1 MSEHVYHQC
10 EFLDSFTR
18 NLVVGHQTTTSFQR
32 PELRCQG
39 RRDQAPGSQVFGS
52 LGAAGWANPL
62 LHLTTARRRLDE
74 GRAIYPPQPRHRG
87 LGAGGSAPTADD
99 DCRCS
104 CLTAT
109 ATPAGCARGRREQ
122 LVWRAALAEG
132 TAGSSTAERLHFD
145 AAKDGRREQAPLGP
159 RCWACANCRRGR
171 DCPT

>member
-1 MSEHVYHQC
+1 MCTTNVSSWTHSLATSLSVIRLPRPSGGPSSAAKADRIKHLGRRCLDPSELQAGPTL
-10 EFLDSFTR
+10 FFTR
-18 NLVVGHQTTTSFQR
+18 RRHVDDWTRDGPFTSPQTRQ
-32 PELRCQG
+32 CC
-39 RRDQAPGSQVFGS
+39 
-52 LGAAGWANPL
+52 
-62 LHLTTARRRLDE
+62 
-74 GRAIYPPQPRHRG
+74 

-122 LVWRAALAEG
+122 LVRRAALAEG
-132 TAGSSTAERLHFD
+132 TAGSFTAERLHFD
-145 AAKDGRREQAPLGP
+145 AAKDGRREQAPLRP